1 MKSRN
6 EHIITKEEFKT
17 LNTDNISK
25 ILLKNGKV
33 LTFNSKNGINANNLK
48 ACTCHKK
55 NTNKNIIIKNNIYNK
70 EFYVTP
76 VPDAKPK
83 LLAIKIP
90 LYEDQKD
97 IRYDIKTFTFE
108 SSPKKYKYKPY
119 KSPNRRYSSIINNNG
134 FKYNDISNKSFCYQR
149 NNNKECICMQ
159 YCTCKKIKNN

>member
-33 LTFNSKNGINANNLK
+33 LTFKSKNGINANNLK
-48 ACTCHKK
+48 TCTCHKK

-83 LLAIKIP
+83 
-90 LYEDQKD
+90 
-97 IRYDIKTFTFE
+97 
-108 SSPKKYKYKPY
+108 
-119 KSPNRRYSSIINNNG
+119 
-134 FKYNDISNKSFCYQR
+134 
-149 NNNKECICMQ
+149 
-159 YCTCKKIKNN
+159 